1 MGVGKKD
8 MEFIY
13 SLIIPSIVSFVV
25 SIFWSK
31 LVFKKVV
38 EIMTKM
44 DVDQQ
49 ELNETMRAQIL
60 EEIKILRNVR

>member
-13 SLIIPSIVSFVV
+13 LLIILLIVLFVV
-25 SIFWSK
+25 FIFCLK

-38 EIMTKM
+38 EIM
-44 DVDQQ
+44 
-49 ELNETMRAQIL
+49 
-60 EEIKILRNVR
+60 IKIDID